1 MVLYFL
7 KNLMMSGTVPDE
19 MIDPNV
25 KVDYGK
31 LRHLIVLDK
40 RLNGNFSHLKTI
52 IETGRITSKIALS
65 FPLENLIKPK
75 NFISLLYY
83 FGLLSHREDKELI
96 IPNRTVLE
104 LMYGYLRDAYEDVD
118 IFTID
123 LWHFANLIRNM
134 AYQGEWQ
141 PVFQFLAD
149 EVEKQTSIR
158 DYLSGEKVIQT
169 FLLAYLNVADYYIS
183 RTEVEMGKG
192 FVDLYLEPFFPK
204 YEDVKYAYLI
214 ELKYITQSK
223 FTSKVLQ
230 EQVKEA
236 KRQLRQYASDPR
248 VIKANRGVNLISVML
263 IFREWELVHC
273 EEVK

>member
-1 MVLYFL
+1 
-7 KNLMMSGTVPDE
+7 
-19 MIDPNV
+19 
-25 KVDYGK
+25 
-31 LRHLIVLDK
+31 
-40 RLNGNFSHLKTI
+40 
-52 IETGRITSKIALS
+52 
-65 FPLENLIKPK
+65 
-75 NFISLLYY
+75 
-83 FGLLSHREDKELI
+83 
-96 IPNRTVLE
+96 
-104 LMYGYLRDAYEDVD
+104 
-118 IFTID
+118 
-123 LWHFANLIRNM
+123 
-134 AYQGEWQ
+134 
-141 PVFQFLAD
+141 LAD

-158 DYLSGEKVIQT
+158 DYLSGEKVVQT